1 MKNFSKLFPVLKQYT
16 YLNTAAAGLLST
28 PVLEW
33 RQEHDLDFLVMG
45 SKLKD
50 QQGKV
55 LSGVR
60 EKVGKLFSC
69 APNRVALTPNFSY
82 GMNTLLE
89 GIAPSKKVLLL
100 KDDYP
105 SVIWPFTARDFKVS
119 YTQID
124 ENLEDNVKSAF
135 AKAQPDIFAFS
146 MVQWLNGI
154 KISHDFLRQL
164 KADYPDTLLIA
175 DGTQYMGTEVFDFDN
190 SPFDVIGASTYKWMN
205 AGYGNAFFLFKEEVA
220 QIIAPRT
227 TGFNSFQGK
236 YKPQEGNFL
245 GHFEPG
251 HQDTLN
257 FGSLG
262 AAIDLIS
269 QLKMSN
275 IQERIEDISQKAK
288 AAFAKR
294 GLLEEAVVNRSLHS
308 SIFNLKGDQSLVQ
321 HLDENDIICVA
332 RGSGVRVS
340 FQYFNTEKDLQQLLD
355 ILDKK

>member
-1 MKNFSKLFPVLKQYT
+1 MKNFSKIFPVLNQYT
-16 YLNTAAAGLLST
+16 YLNTAASGLLST

-50 QQGKV
+50 EQGKV

-69 APNRVALTPNFSY
+69 APNRVALVPNFSY

-89 GIAPSKKVLLL
+89 GIQGSKKVLLL
-100 KDDYP
+100 KEDYP
-105 SVIWPFTARDFKVS
+105 SVNWPFTSRDFEVS
-119 YTQID
+119 YTHINA
-124 ENLEDNVKSAF
+124 NLEENVRNAF

-146 MVQWLNGI
+146 LVQWINGI
-154 KISHDFLRQL
+154 KIDHDFLRQL

-175 DGTQYMGTEVFDFDN
+175 DGTQYLGTEVFDFDT
-190 SPFDVIGASTYKWMN
+190 SGLDVLGASTYKWMN
-205 AGYGNAFFLFKEEVA
+205 AGYGNALFLFKGNIAEKVA
-220 QIIAPRT
+220 PKT
-227 TGFNSFQGK
+227 TGFNSIQGK

-262 AAIDLIS
+262 AAIDLIR
-269 QLKMSN
+269 QIGMST
-275 IQERIEDISQKAK
+275 IQERIETLAKKAK
-288 AAFAKR
+288 VAFTER
-294 GLLEEAVVNRSLHS
+294 GLLEAAVLDRSLHS
-308 SIFNLKGDQSLVQ
+308 SIFNIKGDQNVVNRMEEQ
-321 HLDENDIICVA
+321 GIICVA
-332 RGSGVRVS
+332 RGQGVRVG
-340 FQYFNTEKDLQQLLD
+340 FHYFNTEKDLEALLAV
-355 ILDKK
+355 LDAK

>member
-16 YLNTAAAGLLST
+16 YLNTAASGLLST

-45 SKLKD
+45 SKLTD

-55 LSGVR
+55 LSSVR

-69 APNRVALTPNFSY
+69 AANRVALTPNFSY
-82 GMNTLLE
+82 GMNTLVE
-89 GIAPSKKVLLL
+89 GITSKKVLLL
-100 KDDYP
+100 KEDYP
-105 SVIWPFTARDFKVS
+105 SVLWPFTSRNFEVS
-119 YTQID
+119 YTDID
-124 ENLEDNVKSAF
+124 ANLEENVRSAF

-154 KISHDFLRQL
+154 KINQEFLRQL
-164 KADYPDTLLIA
+164 KTDYPDTLLIA

-205 AGYGNAFFLFKEEVA
+205 AGYGNAIFLFKEEVA
-220 QIIAPRT
+220 HKIALKT
-227 TGFNSFQGK
+227 TGFNSIQGK
-236 YKPQEGNFL
+236 YKPHEGSFL

-251 HQDTLN
+251 HQDSLN

-262 AAIDLIS
+262 VAIDLIH
-269 QLKMSN
+269 QIGMST
-275 IQERIEDISQKAK
+275 IQEHIEAIAKKAK
-288 AAFAKR
+288 SAFTER
-294 GLLEEAVVNRSLHS
+294 GLLDEAVVNRSVHS

-321 HLDENDIICVA
+321 RLDDNNIICVA
-332 RGSGVRVS
+332 RGAGVRVS
-340 FQYFNTEKDLQQLLD
+340 FQYYNTEKDLQLLLD
-355 ILDKK
+355 VLDAK